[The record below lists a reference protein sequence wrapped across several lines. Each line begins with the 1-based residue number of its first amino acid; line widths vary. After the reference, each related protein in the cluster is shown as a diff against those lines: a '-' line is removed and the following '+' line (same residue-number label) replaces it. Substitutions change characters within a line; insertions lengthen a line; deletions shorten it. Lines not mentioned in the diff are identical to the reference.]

1 MQSRNLIFI
10 HIPKCAGSTLNK
22 IIKSQFPNKAIYKID
37 PKVEKNLNIIGART
51 KEENRNVRCLMGH
64 MSFGAHKFLMGSS
77 TYITMVRHP
86 VSRAVSLYN
95 FIKRKDFHPL
105 HNFVL
110 SNNLSL
116 EDYIAYEKSNSWNNA
131 QTSMLCGSTKS
142 ATPSLA
148 KAKSNIKNY
157 FAAVGTM
164 EKFDQSLDLF
174 KNKLDWEISSYESIN
189 MNPQK
194 TDTDVIS
201 DQLIE
206 LIANTNHL
214 DMKLWE
220 FSNSLLE
227 KEFFYK
233 QKSLSTV

>member
-10 HIPKCAGSTLNK
+10 HVPKCAGSTLNK

-37 PKVEKNLNIIGART
+37 PKVEKNLSIVGTRT
-51 KEENRNVRCLMGH
+51 KEENRNIRCLMGH

-86 VSRAVSLYN
+86 VTRVISLYN

-105 HNFVL
+105 HKFVL

-116 EDYIAYEKSNSWNNA
+116 EDYIMYEKNNGFNNV
-131 QTSMLCGSTKS
+131 QTSMLCGTTFNSI
-142 ATPSLA
+142 PSLA

-164 EKFDQSLDLF
+164 EKFDQSLELF
-174 KNKLDWEISSYESIN
+174 KNKLDWEVSSYESVN
-189 MNPQK
+189 MNPKK
-194 TDTDVIS
+194 TNTDGIS
-201 DQLIE
+201 EQLIE

-220 FSNSLLE
+220 FSSGLLE

-233 QKSLSTV
+233 IGRAHV